1 MVAAPPSAAELSSAP
16 IAPAASEQTPKVNDE
31 PKVESKTGISL
42 LESVQRFQDGLLRRW
57 KTNLLREA
65 EPEPRPS
72 PKGCAKSS
80 REQQKRYAQGKGKA
94 YGSAFRL
101 RRNLQ
106 SGRVELR
113 RQSSVAPFQ
122 RRC

>member
-16 IAPAASEQTPKVNDE
+16 IAPAASEQIPKVNDE

-42 LESVQRFQDGLLRRW
+42 LESVQRFQDAKAELKQGHGMKRPAKKMEDESLA
-57 KTNLLREA
+57 TEREA

-80 REQQKRYAQGKGKA
+80 REQQKRRPMPKA
-94 YGSAFRL
+94 KAKPSLRL
-101 RRNLQ
+101 
-106 SGRVELR
+106 SG
-113 RQSSVAPFQ
+113 
-122 RRC
+122 